1 MKRVF
6 SNRSGT
12 EQQNLMEEIIP
23 HIPASQSL
31 PEITLKATILSM
43 FLAIIMAGSN
53 AYLGLKL
60 GMTVTATIPA
70 AVISMA
76 ILKFFKNSNILENN
90 IVQTATS
97 AGEVIAAAVVFT
109 LPALIMMNY
118 WANFPFFLTTSIV
131 IVGGL
136 LGVLFSIP
144 LRRAFIIENPLKFP
158 EGIATGE
165 VLKAGEAS
173 SKEGAK
179 DLILG
184 GALAAVTKFAQTGL
198 MVLEESVQY
207 WTTGLRTVFGFG
219 TGLSLVMI
227 AAGYIVGIEVGVSM
241 LLGNIGVWCLGVP
254 LYGYLFGVPEASS
267 TYEAAVTIWNSKLR
281 MIGVGAMI
289 VGGIWTIIHLFGP
302 IKNGVISSIAML
314 KHLKLKESHKIKRT
328 DFDIPVTYVLAG
340 IAILVVPL
348 FFIFH
353 HILGESS
360 LGLTPMLYW
369 LTVSTVT
376 LFTLFV
382 GFIGAGIAGYMTGI
396 VGSSNNPLSGVTI
409 MAVLSISF
417 ILLFLLSSEINFHTE
432 TAKALAA
439 AGITIII
446 GAVMANAAAISG
458 DNLQDLK
465 AGQIVG
471 ATPWKQQ
478 VMLMLGVIV
487 GAVAI
492 TPILQVLYE
501 AYGIGNSFP
510 REGMEP
516 TQALAAPK
524 AAIMAAIAQGVFAR
538 SLDWTMIFIGFG
550 LGVVIIAL
558 DTYLKRKNS
567 KWSFPVL
574 AVALGIYMPQE
585 VTVPLAFGGLVSFF
599 ADRRLNNQR
608 ATLNV
613 NFEKAE
619 AYARRRG
626 VLFCSGLI
634 AGEALVGILLAAPF
648 AAYQSTTLFKIAPDG
663 FHSMAVLLGSVVFM
677 GTSYYLYRI
686 GSQAKII
693 KEKRLK

>member
-6 SNRSGT
+6 DDGSGMRKT
-12 EQQNLMEEIIP
+12 HTVDEVIP
-23 HIPASQSL
+23 HIPATQTL
-31 PEITLKATILSM
+31 PEITFKATILSII
-43 FLAIIMAGSN
+43 LAIVMAGSN

-60 GMTVTATIPA
+60 GITVTATIPA

-97 AGEVIAAAVVFT
+97 AGEVIAAAVAFT
-109 LPALIMMNY
+109 LPALIMMQY
-118 WANFPFFLTTSIV
+118 WTHFPFFITTSIV

-173 SKEGAK
+173 SKEGAR
-179 DLILG
+179 DLIFG
-184 GALAAVTKFAQTGL
+184 GGLAAVAKFAQSGL
-198 MVLEESVQY
+198 MVLEESVHY
-207 WTTGLRTVFGFG
+207 WTYSLRTLFGFG

-241 LLGNIGVWCLGVP
+241 LLGNIGVWCVGVP
-254 LYGYLFGVPEASS
+254 LYGYLFGVPESGSS
-267 TYEAAVTIWNSKLR
+267 YEAAITIWNSKLR

-289 VGGIWTIIHLFGP
+289 VGGIWTIIHLIEP
-302 IKNGVISSIAML
+302 IKNGVASSIAML
-314 KHLKLKESHKIKRT
+314 KHIRLNETHKIKRT
-328 DFDIPVTYVLAG
+328 DFDIPVTYVIAG
-340 IAILVVPL
+340 ICVLIVPL

-353 HILGESS
+353 YILDQST
-360 LGLTPMLYW
+360 LGLSPTLYW
-369 LTVSTVT
+369 ITVVTIT
-376 LFTLFV
+376 LFTLIV

-417 ILLFLLSSEINFHTE
+417 ILLFLLSTQINFHVE
-432 TAKALAA
+432 AGKALAA
-439 AGITIII
+439 AGITIIV
-446 GAVMANAAAISG
+446 GAVMSNAAAISG

-510 REGMEP
+510 REGMDP
-516 TQALAAPK
+516 THALAAPK
-524 AAIMAAIAQGVFAR
+524 AAIMSAIAQGVFAR

-550 LGVVIIAL
+550 LAVVIIAL
-558 DTYLKRKNS
+558 DTYLKKKGSR
-567 KWSFPVL
+567 WSFPVL
-574 AVALGIYMPQE
+574 AVALGIYMPQDIII
-585 VTVPLAFGGLVSFF
+585 PLAFGGFVSYL
-599 ADRRLNNQR
+599 ASIRLNKQR
-608 ATLNV
+608 AALNIE
-613 NFEKAE
+613 FEKAE
-619 AYARRRG
+619 AYAKRRG

-648 AAYQSTTLFKIAPDG
+648 AAYQSTTLFKIVPEG
-663 FHSMAVLLGSVVFM
+663 FHSIAVMLGAAVFL
-677 GTSYYLYRI
+677 GTSYHLYAI
-686 GSQAKII
+686 SSKAK
-693 KEKRLK
+693 RT

>member
-6 SNRSGT
+6 GDRSGT
-12 EQQNLMEEIIP
+12 IKTNQVEEVIP
-23 HIPASQSL
+23 HISPNRRL
-31 PEITLKATILSM
+31 PEITLKATLLSVV
-43 FLAIIMAGSN
+43 LAIVMAGSN

-60 GMTVTATIPA
+60 GITVTATIPA

-76 ILKFFKNSNILENN
+76 ILKFFKHSNILENN

-97 AGEVIAAAVVFT
+97 AGEVIAAAVAFT
-109 LPALIMMNY
+109 LPALIMMQY
-118 WANFPFFLTTSIV
+118 WTSFPFFLTTAIV
-131 IVGGL
+131 VVGGL

-173 SKEGAK
+173 SKEGAR
-179 DLILG
+179 DLVLG
-184 GALAAVTKFAQTGL
+184 GALAAVSKFAQSGL
-198 MVLEESVQY
+198 MILEESAHY
-207 WTTGLRTVFGFG
+207 WTTTARTVFGFG

-241 LLGNIGVWCLGVP
+241 LLGNIGVWCMGVP
-254 LYGYLFGVPEASS
+254 LYGYLFGVPEAGSS
-267 TYEAAVTIWNSKLR
+267 YESAIMIWNSKLR

-289 VGGIWTIIHLFGP
+289 VGGIWTIIHLIEP
-302 IKNGVISSIAML
+302 IKKGVASSIAML
-314 KHLKLKESHKIKRT
+314 KHLKLNESHKIKRT
-328 DFDIPVTYVLAG
+328 DFDIPVTYVIAG
-340 IAILVVPL
+340 VCVLMVPL

-353 HILGESS
+353 YILSESNLALS
-360 LGLTPMLYW
+360 PTLYW
-369 LTVSTVT
+369 ITVATVT
-376 LFTLFV
+376 LFTLIV

-417 ILLFLLSSEINFHTE
+417 ILFFLLSTQIDFHVE
-432 TAKALAA
+432 TGKALAA
-439 AGITIII
+439 AGMTIII

-487 GAVAI
+487 GAVSI

-510 REGMEP
+510 REGMDP
-516 TQALAAPK
+516 AQALAAPK
-524 AAIMAAIAQGVFAR
+524 AAIMAAIAQGVFEQ

-550 LGVVIIAL
+550 IAVVVIAL
-558 DTYLKRKNS
+558 DTYLKKRNS

-574 AVALGIYMPQE
+574 AVALGIYMPQDII
-585 VTVPLAFGGLVSFF
+585 VPLTFGGLVAYF
-599 ADRRLNNQR
+599 ADRRLNKQR
-608 ATLNV
+608 ADLNV
-613 NFEKAE
+613 NFEEAE
-619 AYARRRG
+619 SYARRRG

-634 AGEALVGILLAAPF
+634 AGEALVGIMLAAPF
-648 AAYQSTTLFKIAPDG
+648 AAYQTTTLFKIAPDG
-663 FHSMAVLLGSVVFM
+663 FESMAVFLGTLVFI
-677 GTSYYLYRI
+677 GTSYYLYYI
-686 GSQAKII
+686 GSNVVGK
-693 KEKRLK
+693 KRKKA